1 MNMILRHI
9 WIPATIFLV
18 VICVVRP
25 GLRSETEA
33 ETTSANPFVAAEKL
47 IRTENYYEAILVL
60 KPLLMSDTKS
70 HEQEEALWLAH
81 TLLIKWEQEIIE
93 KGLWG
98 QDTDQKTGILNKMGA
113 DFDNIEIN
121 FGYRYGFLHR
131 LIDVYPK
138 TLKLPIAEYAL
149 IQSGYPVPQD
159 IFDGVGNL
167 SEKSEPAEG
176 TLSAL
181 HAYIEKY
188 EKTGRAEV
196 YLAYLDI
203 AHIHHGLW
211 AVLTFPDHPYVA
223 MFNTFGT
230 GDPEK
235 DKKLADSHREI
246 ALKYYAKF
254 YINPHRFTESFDY
267 GLYDF
272 KDENGFQLL
281 KRKAEFGWNFI
292 LYGC

>member
-1 MNMILRHI
+1 MFLRNI
-9 WIPATIFLV
+9 WIPVTIFLV

-25 GLRSETEA
+25 GLRSETDA
-33 ETTSANPFVAAEKL
+33 ETTSESPFVAAEIL
-47 IRTENYYEAILVL
+47 IRTEKHYEAILAL
-60 KPLLMSDTKS
+60 QPLLMSNTKS
-70 HEQEEALWLAH
+70 KEQEEALWLAH
-81 TLLIKWEQEIIE
+81 TLLIKWEKEIIE
-93 KGLWG
+93 NELWEK
-98 QDTDQKTGILNKMGA
+98 DTDQKIGILNQLGA

-121 FGYRYGFLHR
+121 FGYRYGFLQR
-131 LIDVYPK
+131 LIDAYPN
-138 TLKLPIAEYAL
+138 TLKKPIAEYAL

-159 IFDGVGNL
+159 IFDEVGNL

-196 YLAYLDI
+196 YRAYLDI

-211 AVLTFPDHPYVA
+211 AAITFFDDPYVA
-223 MFNTFGT
+223 MFGRFGS

-254 YINPHRFTESFDY
+254 YINPHGLTDSFNY
-267 GLYDF
+267 EFYDF
-272 KDENGFQLL
+272 NDETGYQLL
-281 KRKAEFGWNFI
+281 KRNAEFGWDFI